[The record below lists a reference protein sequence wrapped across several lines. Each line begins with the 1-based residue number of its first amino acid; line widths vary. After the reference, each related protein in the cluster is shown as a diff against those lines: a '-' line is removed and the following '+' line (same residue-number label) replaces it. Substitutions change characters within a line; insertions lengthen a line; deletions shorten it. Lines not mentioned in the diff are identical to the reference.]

1 MTDIPNP
8 IVLQRADP
16 YVIRHNGEYYF
27 TGSYPA
33 YDRIVLRKAKH
44 LADLQKAEEVTIWTK
59 HETGPM
65 SHLIWA
71 PELHRVNDKWYIY
84 FGSAP
89 NDGIDDDTFNHR
101 VMCLENADDDPM
113 SDNWVER
120 GQVDTGWETFA
131 LDATSFEHNGAQ
143 YLVWGQQ
150 DMDIPGH
157 SNLYIARMKNPWT
170 LETKAAMLCKPEYDW
185 EKIRFMVCEGPS
197 VVKHDG
203 KIYLTYSASGTGPEY
218 AMGMLTASLDS
229 DLLDPASW
237 AKSPKPV
244 FETNEAA
251 HQYGPGHNSFTKDED
266 DETDVMV
273 YHVRNYT
280 EITGDPLYEPNRE
293 ACAKTISW
301 KADGSGPDFGQPAAF
316 TRWAP
321 SARCEILP
329 SDGSHD
335 GIE

>member
-16 YVIRHNGEYYF
+16 YVIRHNGWYYF

-44 LADLQKAEEVTIWTK
+44 LADLQTAEEVTIWTK

-71 PELHRVNDKWYIY
+71 PELHRVNNKWYIY

-120 GQVDTGWETFA
+120 GQVDTGWDTFA
-131 LDATSFEHNGAQ
+131 LDATSFIHNGDQ

-150 DMDIPGH
+150 DLTIPGH
-157 SNLYIARMKNPWT
+157 SNLYIARMENPWT
-170 LETKAAMLCKPEYDW
+170 LATKAVMLCKPEYDW

-197 VVKHDG
+197 VVTHDG
-203 KIYLTYSASGTGPEY
+203 KIYITYSASGTGPEY
-218 AMGMLTASLDS
+218 AMGMLTANEDA
-229 DLLDPASW
+229 DLLDATSW
-237 AKSPKPV
+237 KKSPTPV

-266 DETDVMV
+266 DVTDVMV

-301 KADGSGPDFGQPAAF
+301 NADGPVFGKPAAFPRWAPQARCEVLPADGSHVNVA
-316 TRWAP
+316 
-321 SARCEILP
+321 
-329 SDGSHD
+329 
-335 GIE
+335 